1 MFSRIFWEIML
12 EVIASIRISEHWGN
26 ISRWPAQLS
35 IGMRNVNKN
44 LLQEMNM
51 LYSDSIE
58 QSSEY
63 LRLALDHMGRHK
75 IPVDPANYSVWYEY
89 VSGKN
94 EPLKNVI
101 DDVLSRSN
109 PVTLEL
115 NKDLYEKY
123 IADDHKFIIKK
134 IRDELRK
141 VLDTILSH
149 VVDTGG
155 QLSHFGSMINM
166 YSEKLKDD
174 LDADGVRTIAEEI
187 LCETREINDSSALL
201 KERIV
206 SSTREIEILRK
217 DLEQLKEEATSDTL
231 TGLKNRRYL
240 AKAFDQ
246 EAQDASSSGRDLSLI
261 IADIDHFK
269 RINDKYG
276 HLVGDRVLQRAA
288 TMLTDCVKGR
298 DIVVRYGGEEFVILL
313 PDTALKGA
321 VALSEKICTHF
332 KTMSWKRTDTGQSI
346 GQVHISIGVS
356 QYRDGESFESLFQRA
371 DTALYY
377 SKSTGR
383 CRVTSE
389 SAIKEIG

>member
-1 MFSRIFWEIML
+1 
-12 EVIASIRISEHWGN
+12 
-26 ISRWPAQLS
+26 
-35 IGMRNVNKN
+35 
-44 LLQEMNM
+44 M
-51 LYSDSIE
+51 LYTDTIE

-63 LRLALDHMGRHK
+63 LRLALHHMGLHR

-94 EPLKNVI
+94 QPLKNVI

-123 IADDHKFIIKK
+123 IADDHKLIIKK

-155 QLSHFGSMINM
+155 QLTHFGSMINM
-166 YSEKLKDD
+166 YSEKLKHD
-174 LDADGVRTIAEEI
+174 LDADDVRLIAEEI
-187 LCETREINDSSALL
+187 LSETRVINDSGALL

-206 SSTREIEILRK
+206 SSTREIEMLRK
-217 DLEQLKEEATSDTL
+217 DLEELKKEATSDTL

-246 EAQDASSSGRDLSLI
+246 EARRASASDADLSLI

-269 RINDKYG
+269 RINDEFG
-276 HLVGDRVLQRAA
+276 HLVGDRVLKKAA
-288 TMLTDCVKGR
+288 KMLTECVKGR

-313 PDTALKGA
+313 PDTALHGA
-321 VALSEKICTHF
+321 AALANKICTYF
-332 KTMSWKRTDTGQSI
+332 KTMNWKRKDTGQSM
-346 GQVHISIGVS
+346 GQIHISIGVS
-356 QYRDGESFESLFQRA
+356 QYRQGETFEGLLQRA
-371 DTALYY
+371 DKALYY
-377 SKSTGR
+377 SKNNGR

-389 SAIKEIG
+389 SDID